1 MKEMAEQRKENMKVI
16 QEKMNFS
23 KKEMARFNP
32 VSTILFPNVYSASI
46 CRYFENIY
54 KTLDV
59 HF

>member
-32 VSTILFPNVYSASI
+32 VSATLFPDVYSASI
-46 CRYFENIY
+46 RGYF
-54 KTLDV
+54 D
-59 HF
+59 FF